1 MNALPRDI
9 AMNAGIDTVWRTV
22 AHFVVHP
29 PPADWRDELARRLGR
44 RPRRVGLWTEL
55 AMYGARRCLDMA
67 DEAALPQGARL
78 RVASKR
84 GAWGATYTGLEQL
97 DAGLPMPFTFMQSQ
111 PALMLAE
118 VGRCLEWQGDASFML
133 CRDPERLLQLAKLG
147 ASRDGLLFGIV
158 EEERNE
164 ELPRT
169 EWWRLVPT

>member
-1 MNALPRDI
+1 MNS
-9 AMNAGIDTVWRTV
+9 GSSTVWRTA

-29 PPADWRDELARRLGR
+29 PPADWRDELAIRLGR
-44 RPRRVGLWTEL
+44 RPRRVGVWTEL
-55 AMYGARRCLDMA
+55 AMYGARRCLDA
-67 DEAALPQGARL
+67 ANEAALPQGARL

-84 GAWGATYTGLEQL
+84 GAWRAMHTGLEQL

-133 CRDPERLLQLAKLG
+133 CQDAQRLLQLSQLG

-158 EEERNE
+158 EEERDAE
-164 ELPRT
+164 PARS
-169 EWWRLVPT
+169 EWWRLVPA